1 MIKSLLLFSV
11 ILLFGSCSVQDND
24 LDYYTDTQQI
34 KLICQVSV
42 STEKTDP
49 LYALLLEGK
58 YYKIDDFFKDIP
70 ISALAKVSILK
81 GKKATA
87 KYGASASYGA
97 IELEYK
103 PAYRKQL
110 LAKNLEELTVTI

>member
-11 ILLFGSCSVQDND
+11 ILLLGSCSVQDND

-58 YYKIDDFFKDIP
+58 YYKIDDFFKEN
-70 ISALAKVSILK
+70 SFAKVLK
-81 GKKATA
+81 KNQKKTQFKKLYLIFDLDVLDFFLEIFSKSYL
-87 KYGASASYGA
+87 KY
-97 IELEYK
+97 
-103 PAYRKQL
+103 
-110 LAKNLEELTVTI
+110 